1 MRLTR
6 LEVQGFKSFRDKTE
20 FAFDG
25 GVTAI
30 IGPNGCG
37 KSNVVDAFR
46 WILGEQRPTS
56 LRSTEMQDV
65 IFRGDSGGG
74 ANFAEASLYFSNDDG
89 KLPIEFKEVCI
100 TRRLYKS
107 GESGYLLNKEP
118 TRLKDLRTLFMGTGV
133 GVEAYS
139 FMEQGKIDQI
149 LNTSASHR
157 RGLFDEAAGISRFK
171 QRKKETLRNLEKV
184 ESNLQRVQDVEEEL
198 GRRIHSLKIQ
208 AGKAR
213 RYQELAREVR
223 EKRVTFSL
231 VKFHELETQRAE
243 HRERALALDEK
254 LEQLTEKVQEWRT
267 TLEQAR
273 EEADTLARAREEAQ
287 AEVMR
292 LDGARHRFEE
302 QAESAANEA
311 SDAEAQMAEKVRT
324 RDELATEESE
334 SARII
339 DETTAQVEEAEAEVE
354 RARGVVDEKNI
365 AWERFASEVESAR
378 EAVERRRREAV
389 ESLETRTR
397 LQNRVV
403 ELGVQEETLV
413 TRAER
418 LSSRILEIQEELT
431 ALEAQRAEID
441 GRERA
446 LTENLATTERTLSE
460 RRAELDAAETSRD
473 ARRSELSSWERKEA
487 ERTSRM
493 LVLEDVQR
501 RRAGLEAGVRAVLEA
516 SEKGEGTLDGVVGLV
531 ADLFTVETRFARAIE
546 CALSHRAEVVVM
558 DTSDH
563 AIAAIE
569 RLRSGQHGRAT
580 FLALDAL
587 AAAGPGATTT
597 APPAGGS
604 TGEGYAVDRIE
615 CDPAHRAVFANLL
628 RDVVIVENREQALA
642 LRRDGSPFSVAT
654 LDGEW
659 FGRDGVIRGGE
670 GKGGGGLITQKA
682 ELRDLGREVTEVRE
696 KISRIEGDIEGEE
709 QRIRALATEIE
720 ELRTRGNELQEE
732 RSRVHL
738 EQNTFG
744 QRKTHLE
751 SEARVAR
758 EEHEDLE
765 ARTADVRS
773 QLETVRA
780 EVEVSVRRV
789 EEGETAVRDAVESL
803 EKLESQREA
812 IREERNAAAVAM
824 AQGEERRD
832 GLVRAMEVRNR
843 ALAETRRSVERLAL
857 DLERLEERRTRSI
870 ERGEAA
876 KKGHAETTTEI
887 ETARA
892 TLSEVDVKIREASE
906 GLRRSQE
913 QAEATATARDTAS
926 QKRQSLELET
936 RELDVHVKN
945 LEDRVSEELS
955 LSLVEAYADFVE
967 QEVDLEAVRKEI
979 EEMRS
984 KLDRIGNVNLD
995 AIREL
1000 EEEEERYGAIHT
1012 QKEDLVTSANRL
1024 REVIKQLD
1032 RDSREKFLET
1042 FAEVRKNFRETFR
1055 KLFGGG
1061 SADVFLIDE
1070 EDVLDSGIEV
1080 VARPPGK
1087 ELMSIGLLSGG
1098 ERTMT
1103 AVALMF
1109 SIFSTRPS
1117 PFCLLDEVDAALDE
1131 SNVRR
1136 FLGMLQGFMGQSQ
1149 FIIITH
1155 NKRTMSAADVLY
1167 GVTMEEAGVSR
1178 RVAVD
1183 FRRDDHAPD
1192 VKPVEAVGAEA

>member
-20 FAFDG
+20 FSFDG

-30 IGPNGCG
+30 VGPNGCG

-74 ANFAEASLYFSNDDG
+74 ANFAEASLYFANDDG
-89 KLPIEFKEVCI
+89 VLPIEFKEVCI

-118 TRLKDLRTLFMGTGV
+118 TRLKDLRRLFMGTGV

-149 LNTSASHR
+149 LNTSAAHR
-157 RGLFDEAAGISRFK
+157 RGLFDEAAGISLFK

-184 ESNLQRVQDVEEEL
+184 EANLQRVQDVEEEM

-231 VKFHELETQRAE
+231 VKFHELESKRTE
-243 HRERALALDEK
+243 HRERAEELDANLETLA
-254 LEQLTEKVQEWRT
+254 EQVQEWRSA
-267 TLEQAR
+267 LEQQRGAA
-273 EEADTLARAREEAQ
+273 EALARSREEAQ
-287 AEVMR
+287 AEMMR

-311 SDAEAQMAEKVRT
+311 RDAEAQMAEKART
-324 RDELATEESE
+324 RDELAGEEAE

-339 DETTAQVEEAEAEVE
+339 DETAAQVEEAESEVE
-354 RARGVVDEKNI
+354 RSRAVVDEKNA
-365 AWERFASEVESAR
+365 AWERFATEVESAR
-378 EAVERRRREAV
+378 ESVERRRREAV
-389 ESLETRTR
+389 EALETRTR

-413 TRAER
+413 ARADR
-418 LSSRILEIQEELT
+418 LAARMLEIEEELR

-441 GRERA
+441 RRERE
-446 LTENLATTERTLSE
+446 LTETIDTTERTLGE

-473 ARRSELSSWERKEA
+473 ARRSELSTWERKEA

-516 SEKGEGTLDGVVGLV
+516 SENGEGALAGVVGLV

-546 CALSHRAEVVVM
+546 AALSHRAEVVVM
-558 DTSDH
+558 DTSEH
-563 AIAAIE
+563 VLAAIE
-569 RLRSGQHGRAT
+569 RLRSGSHGRAT
-580 FLALDAL
+580 FLALDVL
-587 AAAGPGATTT
+587 AAAKPQDSGPTGAT
-597 APPAGGS
+597 AGL
-604 TGEGYAVDRIE
+604 GYAVDRIE

-628 RDVVIVENREQALA
+628 QDVVIVENREQALA
-642 LRRDGSPFSVAT
+642 LRRQSSPYPVAT
-654 LDGEW
+654 LEGEW

-696 KISRIEGDIEGEE
+696 TITRIEGDIAGED

-720 ELRTRGNELQEE
+720 DLRIRGNELQEE

-738 EQNTFG
+738 EQNTLG
-744 QRKTHLE
+744 QRREHLE
-751 SEARVAR
+751 SEARIAR

-765 ARTADVRS
+765 ARTGDVRS
-773 QLETVRA
+773 QLESVRS
-780 EVEVSVRRV
+780 EVETSARRV
-789 EEGETAVRDAVESL
+789 AEGEAAVREAVETL
-803 EKLESQREA
+803 EGLESRRET

-832 GLVRAMEVRNR
+832 GLVRALEVRKR
-843 ALAETRRSVERLAL
+843 ALEETRRSVQRLAL

-876 KKGHAETTTEI
+876 KKGHAETLSEI
-887 ETARA
+887 ETARTA
-892 TLSEVDVKIREASE
+892 LAEIDVKIGEAADE
-906 GLRRSQE
+906 LRRSQE
-913 QAEATATARDTAS
+913 QAESTAADRDAAG
-926 QKRQSLELET
+926 QKRQALELET

-945 LEDRVSEELS
+945 LEDRVSEELG

-979 EEMRS
+979 EDMRA

-1000 EEEEERYGAIHT
+1000 EEEEERFGAIHK

-1032 RDSREKFLET
+1032 RDSREKFLDT

-1070 EDVLDSGIEV
+1070 DDVLDSGIEV

-1183 FRRDDHAPD
+1183 FRRDDEAPETA
-1192 VKPVEAVGAEA
+1192 PEEAVGAEA